1 MTYERA
7 GVDSEDIHRAHGL
20 LRAVDVRVSLG
31 TFRQLSPYPSHASMI
46 LSRHCEEDWLCVNF
60 LVGGLFSQ

>member
-31 TFRQLSPYPSHASMI
+31 ALGNCLHT
-46 LSRHCEEDWLCVNF
+46 
-60 LVGGLFSQ
+60 LVMPV